1 METCALVRSAT
12 ERTLWDVISFRAV
25 SAGHLPTP
33 NDDDFHVDDDLSTP
47 LHTVLYIRHKNLAD
61 CRLFLRIYTNYIYR
75 KSGENT
81 SICFIYVYDLYILN
95 MININDAWFY

>member
-1 METCALVRSAT
+1 M
-12 ERTLWDVISFRAV
+12 ERTLWTVIGFRAV

-47 LHTVLYIRHKNLAD
+47 LHTVLYIRHKNSLIVAY
-61 CRLFLRIYTNYIYR
+61 FNVYTNFIYR

-81 SICFIYVYDLYILN
+81 SIFSYMN
-95 MININDAWFY
+95 MIYIYLI

>member
-12 ERTLWDVISFRAV
+12 ERTLWDVISFWAV

-61 CRLFLRIYTNYIYR
+61 CRLFLRIYQLHLPEIG
-75 KSGENT
+75 GEYQYMFH
-81 SICFIYVYDLYILN
+81 ICIWFIYT
-95 MININDAWFY
+95 

>member
-1 METCALVRSAT
+1 M
-12 ERTLWDVISFRAV
+12 ISFRAV

-61 CRLFLRIYTNYIYR
+61 CRLFLRIYQLHLP
-75 KSGENT
+75 GENT

-95 MININDAWFY
+95 MININDA